1 MLSLFYFRIW
11 NTDDRS
17 QIYTDVCGYF
27 WIEMYRSKLLK
38 DASRLI
44 KTSLRRSRSAITAE
58 ENFQRE
64 KYFLFVFARFIIAF
78 TILFCIL
85 HYLGDYLPRQ
95 FEVGLCC
102 LKRERGT
109 WHRKIFYPLQL
120 TKLQF
125 LWEIK
130 LLVDRL
136 FLK

>member
-44 KTSLRRSRSAITAE
+44 KTSLRRLRLTITTE

-64 KYFLFVFARFIIAF
+64 KYFLFVFAPSLELLQFYF
-78 TILFCIL
+78 VFYTILGII
-85 HYLGDYLPRQ
+85 YRGNSKLG
-95 FEVGLCC
+95 FAA
-102 LKRERGT
+102 
-109 WHRKIFYPLQL
+109 
-120 TKLQF
+120 
-125 LWEIK
+125 
-130 LLVDRL
+130 
-136 FLK
+136 